1 MNTSFESFTR
11 NSTLAAG
18 LKLVV
23 SLCLAPPLFAVAATP
38 TPPAADSAIGPK
50 DLVDIQ
56 QAQKCAGDLRDFSSQ
71 MQRDGY
77 WFEGASA
84 GYGYPM
90 YGYNY
95 DPNKSMG
102 SLGAARPLAAAAYW
116 RARPGYE
123 VRTLLAS
130 ASILAQRG
138 QQHECEAL
146 LGVTHEVY
154 DRYAAQLRSGKFPRA
169 QTPSSR
175 QRELATAQPIGSA
188 TFSRSD
194 QLIGTE
200 VFNPKGEGLGSVND
214 LVMSPATGQIAY
226 LVVGRGGV
234 FGIDEKYVPVP
245 LRHFKAM
252 TTGADLLVLDA
263 TRAIMDDAPRVR
275 EDQFSP
281 NCDFADQS
289 SKIDDYWKSHSS
301 K

>member
-1 MNTSFESFTR
+1 MNTSFGSLSR
-11 NSTLAAG
+11 NATLTTS
-18 LKLVV
+18 LRLVV
-23 SLCLAPPLFAVAATP
+23 SLCLMPPLFAVAATP
-38 TPPAADSAIGPK
+38 APAATESAIGVK
-50 DLVDIQ
+50 DPVDVL
-56 QAQKCAGDLRDFSSQ
+56 QAKKCAGDLRDFSGQ
-71 MQRDGY
+71 MKRDGY

-90 YGYNY
+90 LGYNY

-102 SLGAARPLAAAAYW
+102 SLGAARPLAPAGYW

-138 QQHECEAL
+138 QQQECEAL
-146 LGVTHEVY
+146 LGVTREVY
-154 DRYAAQLRSGKFPRA
+154 GRYAAQLRSGKFPRA
-169 QTPSSR
+169 QPPNSR
-175 QRELATAQPIGSA
+175 QQELAAAQPVDTA

-200 VFNPKGEGLGSVND
+200 VFNPQGEGLGSVND

-245 LRHFKAM
+245 LQNFKAT

-263 TRAIMDDAPRVR
+263 TKTVLDDAPRVR

-281 NCDFADQS
+281 KGDFADQG
-289 SKIDDYWKSHSS
+289 SKIDAYWMSHSA